1 MNKIINL
8 MKKISIS
15 YKDLLF
21 RGSGGKL
28 KLNVRLELSI
38 RENHERKI

>member
-8 MKKISIS
+8 MKKIAIL

-21 RGSGGKL
+21 WGSGGKL
-28 KLNVRLELSI
+28 KLNVRLKLSI
-38 RENHERKI
+38 RKKHERKI